1 MSKTNKKMPKRLKIN
16 SVKLAYFFGF
26 IIAVTFGLLSILLVY
41 SHYNYKESQKRQ
53 FIEKWD
59 TIADRIS
66 FQASNAI
73 SSKGLIND
81 EFASYL
87 YWIPAISK
95 DIAAIVLVDN
105 QNKPIYLTGTEYSS
119 DSLLTQ
125 YAERALA
132 GVKQI
137 ILPEESKTGHTI
149 IAVPVLIRGTIEA
162 ALLITLND
170 SPEKYFIGSAYFEPV
185 IFCCLVFILFLAILF
200 FAFSQIRAKNDFSIK
215 VLSAE
220 SFLATL
226 GAEKEK
232 LQEIIKSGLDE
243 IVTVLDCKTGSVY
256 LKDISGGIRFYGSY
270 PVVEKK
276 QRKNFLCEFEPGD
289 PRLQTITRGEVS
301 IYEDNTKAPV
311 SFKAAKKSEC
321 EICIAIPLSVQSD
334 IIGVLT
340 LTFAKKA
347 VLSTDLLF
355 IYQQIVNKFA
365 YSIHNSL
372 EFEDIIGRAGSL
384 QFALDITEA
393 MGSSKSAQ
401 TALGKVSAKIASAPG
416 VSFCR
421 IFILENKGKRLSLA
435 AETFSGEGLNAEL
448 DSIHVYLDEMP
459 IHKIALM
466 SGQTQ
471 ILKPGE
477 IEKLALIKNN
487 LYNSKME
494 NCTIQITPLQYKNS
508 PLGCLTVGIFD
519 ALGDAEDKKEL
530 LENIAHHISLSLKN
544 LIQNSNIKKS
554 FEHLKASH
562 ERELR
567 LAKLQALGDL
577 SEGFSKSLDTVVEP
591 LLKNIAKLQCATK
604 DKNKSLEIL
613 DAINSNIILYKSMLE
628 RFHQFSSIKTTG
640 QLHQLEL
647 AQIAKTAERRL
658 KEDSSKWAIGFDRI
672 RLVTLN
678 AGSGQIFGN
687 DEELYQAISII
698 ILNAIEAMPEG
709 GDITIETKIE
719 GKMAILGISD
729 QGSGM
734 TDDEIKHAF
743 EPFFTTKEGFCR
755 GLGLSI
761 AHRIVALHNG
771 EIEIESVLGRGSKFS
786 IRIPLVDPEQTALY
800 SVKKKSTRSM
810 PLSN

>member
-1 MSKTNKKMPKRLKIN
+1 MSKTNKKTPKKSKIGPG
-16 SVKLAYFFGF
+16 KLAYFLGF
-26 IIAVTFGLLSILLVY
+26 IMAATFGLLSIFLVY
-41 SHYNYKESQKRQ
+41 SHYNYKVSQKKQ

-66 FQASNAI
+66 LQASNAI
-73 SSKGLIND
+73 NAKGLIDD

-105 QNKPIYLTGTEYSS
+105 QNKPIYLTGGEYSS
-119 DSLLTQ
+119 DSLLAQ
-125 YAERALA
+125 YAEKALA
-132 GVKQI
+132 GAKQI
-137 ILPEESKTGHTI
+137 ILPEESKTRHTI
-149 IAVPVLIRGTIEA
+149 IAVPILIQGTIEA

-170 SPEKYFIGSAYFEPV
+170 TPEKHFIRSAYFEPV
-185 IFCCLVFILFLAILF
+185 IFCCLAFILFFSILF
-200 FAFSQIRAKNDFSIK
+200 FAFSRMKGKNDFSIK

-226 GAEKEK
+226 GAEKKK
-232 LQEIIKSGLDE
+232 LEEIIKSGLDE

-256 LKDISGGIRFYGSY
+256 LKDISGGIRFYGNY
-270 PVVEKK
+270 HIAGKK
-276 QRKNFLCEFEPGD
+276 QRDNFLSEFEPGD
-289 PRLQTITRGEVS
+289 PRLQALTRGEVS
-301 IYEDNTKAPV
+301 IYEDDTKTPV

-321 EICIAIPLSVQSD
+321 DICVAIPLSVQSD

-340 LTFAKKA
+340 LTLAKKTSLNA
-347 VLSTDLLF
+347 ALLF
-355 IYQQIVNKFA
+355 IYQQIVNKLA
-365 YSIHNSL
+365 YSIHKSL
-372 EFEDIIGRAGSL
+372 EFENAIGRAARL
-384 QFALDITEA
+384 RFALEITEA
-393 MGSSKSAQ
+393 MNSSKGAQ
-401 TALGKVSAKIASAPG
+401 EALGMVSAKIASAPG

-421 IFILENKGKRLSLA
+421 IFILENEGKRLSLA

-448 DSIHVYLDEMP
+448 DSIHVYLNEMP
-459 IHKIALM
+459 IHKIVLM

-494 NCTIQITPLQYKNS
+494 NCTIQITPLQFENTQ
-508 PLGCLTVGIFD
+508 LGCLTVGIVD
-519 ALGDAEDKKEL
+519 ALGNAEDKKDA
-530 LENIAHHISLSLKN
+530 LEDIARHISLIIKN
-544 LIQNSNIKKS
+544 LIQNSDIKKS

-562 ERELR
+562 EQELR
-567 LAKLQALGDL
+567 LAKLQALGDF
-577 SEGFSKSLDTVVEP
+577 SEGFSKSLDNVMEP
-591 LLKNIAKLQCATK
+591 LLKNAAKLQDAIDDK
-604 DKNKSLEIL
+604 DKSLEIL
-613 DAINSNIILYKSMLE
+613 DAINSNAVQYETILN
-628 RFHQFSSIKTTG
+628 RFHQFSSMKTTG

-647 AQIAKTAERRL
+647 VQIAKTAKQRL
-658 KEDSSKWAIGFDRI
+658 KEDSSEWAFDFDRI

-687 DEELYQAISII
+687 EEELYQAISII
-698 ILNAIEAMPEG
+698 VLNAIEAMPKG

-719 GKMAILGISD
+719 GRMAILAISD

-743 EPFFTTKEGFCR
+743 EPFFTTKKGFCR

-771 EIEIESVLGRGSKFS
+771 EIEIESLLGKRK
-786 IRIPLVDPEQTALY
+786 
-800 SVKKKSTRSM
+800 
-810 PLSN
+810 